1 MDIIA
6 RRLEREY
13 PQTNEARS
21 IDVAPLRELT
31 NSGDGVNGG
40 DGRSKTGRPER
51 RGPERCLWNAQGKQ
65 DFPVL
70 DFSGSA
76 TTAPCK
82 GENSSPE
89 ENATRRINGW
99 RLDVGSKMEIP
110 ANIRGV
116 IHYRLAGSESERRFQ
131 MKTIMCCLAL
141 VALAVFTSAAFAQEP
156 TLTSVEAKFDT
167 TTDNKDQQTKLDVYV
182 KTSDG
187 MKSPSPKAMKAVGT
201 RILPTPSRYKSRA
214 ARRKEKSRTAALS

>member
-1 MDIIA
+1 VRHASGCGQPRSSNCGPQRAAHTLLVLGRLRPRTSVAEARAAMDIIA

-70 DFSGSA
+70 DFSVSA

-89 ENATRRINGW
+89 EKCNSQDQWMAAGCMLKGIRI
-99 RLDVGSKMEIP
+99 
-110 ANIRGV
+110 
-116 IHYRLAGSESERRFQ
+116 
-131 MKTIMCCLAL
+131 
-141 VALAVFTSAAFAQEP
+141 
-156 TLTSVEAKFDT
+156 
-167 TTDNKDQQTKLDVYV
+167 
-182 KTSDG
+182 
-187 MKSPSPKAMKAVGT
+187 
-201 RILPTPSRYKSRA
+201 
-214 ARRKEKSRTAALS
+214 